1 MANPYSILH
10 NYDQPVYSPD
20 FNFIN
25 AALSFKQNNL
35 NANRAKLQNLYDQF
49 ASLKVAKDVDQK
61 YIENRLEEVRNITNQ
76 YASMD
81 LSDPNFASSLMM
93 NMGQVVDDNVKTA
106 VFSTRRI
113 QAEDAEWA
121 DKKKNNREL
130 YSSLNHSYAL
140 NVLSDRQR
148 YLNTQ
153 EVGDSYKG
161 GADFIEY
168 RDLSKKFMDN
178 LPKIQ
183 DALKATWVQTGPQE
197 GYFKSLSKME
207 AVDRSTMEG
216 VLNNILDEKDMQQI
230 RANAWGS
237 YGTSSDEGLKTEFDS
252 YYHNNLQE
260 ANEKIQSLK
269 VAQTT
274 EKGSKLAE
282 VNTSL
287 AAWEK
292 RKNDIQSNN
301 YDAVVQKYGKSAA
314 YTTLYKD
321 KYFDSYLDAYSY
333 APREI
338 DRSIDEISK
347 ANIEFEEKVRHNKAM
362 EEKQK
367 GKSATTTGAGG
378 NMLTEGVIY
387 LDDKTPTETEDL
399 EARSGLRT
407 AQIEERK
414 SIQELNKILTD
425 DINSGDYAEIRK
437 QFANLNKIAKE
448 NGTIVING
456 QKISVAENLQTLL
469 KFQNN
474 VLNIS
479 PERRVIREQL
489 NSTVNNVTS
498 RLSKVVYYGGDF
510 NPNELPQYNWEITK
524 DKNGNYVK
532 QAASSKNNYA
542 RLLKLAEQ
550 KGGIYKLD
558 AEDRMT
564 LKAYTSFHMIAD
576 PDIAGFKGEQKRELF
591 KTLRDDL
598 LKELPLKEFNKIA
611 TNYNEVEKAL
621 DASYTTWNRTMLN
634 TSGSAEWF
642 TNKVNSLFNSRV
654 PVSMVPEVEK
664 LGSMYRKLNQLSGK
678 EREEQQ
684 QEILRVESSFKRIS
698 NLAVNKRTLGT
709 DYYLSEITA
718 GDLEY
723 YNKKGVEV
731 SPSRGL
737 STIVEDAMIQVSS
750 SDAALRRKSDLT
762 SMGELGFSKDSPYYG
777 KLSAY
782 VQTLGVASPGYGG
795 IVKISMEDELGKS
808 KSGTAYVSTFK
819 TAEGESSETT
829 RVAIP
834 IQELQKNTGIILN
847 KAQRTD
853 YSSKHKTG
861 AAKIDLGNG
870 SKVGED
876 MKDPLWQAGSALI
889 YNAEK
894 LGIQDEIQ
902 TILSDY
908 NEGKYTFKVEV
919 LSDNQPYSQVI
930 YKDGKKVYSL
940 PTDQDDF
947 TYDDVAEVYKN
958 SSVYS
963 GELMKQYILQRFQV
977 LNPAL
982 K

>member
-93 NMGQVVDDNVKTA
+93 NMGQVIDDNVKTA

-121 DKKKNNREL
+121 DKKKNKPEL
-130 YSSLNHSYAL
+130 YSSLNHSYAV

-148 YLNTQ
+148 YLTTQ

-161 GADFIEY
+161 GADFVEY

-207 AVDRSTMEG
+207 AVDRSSMEG
-216 VLNNILDEKDMQQI
+216 VLNNILDAKDLQQI
-230 RANAWGS
+230 RANAWGT
-237 YGTSSDEGLKTEFDS
+237 YGNSSDESLKSEYDS
-252 YYHNNLQE
+252 YYHTNIQE

-274 EKGSKLAE
+274 ETGAKLQE

-292 RKNDIQSNN
+292 RKNDIQSNS
-301 YDAVVQKYGKSAA
+301 YDAIVTKYGKSAA
-314 YTTLYKD
+314 YTTLYRD

-338 DRSIDEISK
+338 DRSIDDISK

-362 EEKQK
+362 ENKQTGK
-367 GKSATTTGAGG
+367 GTSTTAAGG
-378 NMLTEGVIY
+378 NMLTQGVIY
-387 LDDKTPTETEDL
+387 LDDRTPTPAEDIQPG
-399 EARSGLRT
+399 SGLYIS
-407 AQIEERK
+407 QVDERK
-414 SIQELNKILTD
+414 ALTDLNKILAD
-425 DINSGDYAEIRK
+425 DINPGDYAEIRK
-437 QFANLNKIAKE
+437 QFSNLNSIAKQ
-448 NGTIVING
+448 NGTITING
-456 QKISVAENLQTLL
+456 QKVNVAENLPTLL
-469 KFQNN
+469 RFQNN
-474 VLNIS
+474 VLNVS
-479 PERRVIREQL
+479 PQRQEIRNQL
-489 NSTVNNVTS
+489 NSTVNTVAS
-498 RLSKVVYYGGDF
+498 KLSKVVYYGGDF
-510 NPNELPQYNWEITK
+510 NANELPQFNWQIGK

-532 QAASSKNNYA
+532 QASEAKNNYA

-558 AEDRMT
+558 PEDRMT

-576 PDIAGFKGEQKRELF
+576 PDISGFKGEQKRELF

-598 LKELPLKEFNKIA
+598 LKELPYKEFNKIA
-611 TNYNEVEKAL
+611 GSYNEVEKGL
-621 DASYTTWNRTMLN
+621 DASYMTWNKTMPN
-634 TSGSAEWF
+634 TSGNADWF
-642 TNKVNSLFNSRV
+642 TNKVNTLFNSRV
-654 PVSMVPEVEK
+654 PSAMVPEVEK

-678 EREEQQ
+678 EKEEQQ
-684 QEILRVESSFKRIS
+684 QEILRVEASFKRIS
-698 NLAVNKRTLGT
+698 NLAINKRTLGT
-709 DYYLSEITA
+709 DYFVSEITA

-723 YNKKGVEV
+723 YNKEGREV

-737 STIVEDAMIQVSS
+737 SQIVSDAMVQVSS
-750 SDAALRRKSDLT
+750 SDTALKRKADLT
-762 SMGELGFSKDSPYYG
+762 SMGELGFSKDSPYYNT
-777 KLSAY
+777 LSTY
-782 VQTLGVASPGYGG
+782 VQTLGVASPGYSGV
-795 IVKISMEDELGKS
+795 VKISMEDENGVS
-808 KSGTAYVSTFK
+808 QPGMAYVSTFK
-819 TAEGESSETT
+819 TAKGSSSETGKI
-829 RVAIP
+829 AIP
-834 IQELQKNTGIILN
+834 IAELQKNTGIVLN
-847 KAQRTD
+847 QAQRTD
-853 YSSKHKTG
+853 YSSKFRTN

-870 SKVGED
+870 SQVGVD
-876 MKDPLWQAGSALI
+876 RQDPLWQAGSALI

-894 LGIQDEIQ
+894 LGIGEEVQ

-908 NEGKYTFKVEV
+908 NQGKYTFKVEV
-919 LSDNQPYSQVI
+919 LADNQPYSQVI
-930 YKDGKKVYSL
+930 YKDGQKVFSV

-947 TYDDVAEVYKN
+947 SYEDVAEVYKN
-958 SSVYS
+958 SSTYS